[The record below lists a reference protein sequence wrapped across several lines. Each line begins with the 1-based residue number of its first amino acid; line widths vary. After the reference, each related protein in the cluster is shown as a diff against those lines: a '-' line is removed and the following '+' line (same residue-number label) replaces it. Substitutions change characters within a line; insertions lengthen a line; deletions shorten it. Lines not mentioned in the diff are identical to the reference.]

1 MARKRS
7 KNKNKK
13 IKMSS
18 KRLLD
23 NSAKQETD
31 LWKKIKLEHKL
42 ILVTI
47 SNKHPGIDIDDHEI
61 QSFLLVFNLLI
72 EAESDKISNSED
84 AEVGIP
90 DILITIAAKLLQP
103 LHNNIDSLKLS
114 DIIKSILKKLKS
126 FIIKDKKDGT
136 SENDSENSSR
146 PAAAA
151 KKQGPFNQRRRRQP
165 RQRIRGR
172 SFKIKRLLAQQRNI
186 NVKKMV

>member
-31 LWKKIKLEHKL
+31 FWKKIKLEHKL

-47 SNKHPGIDIDDHEI
+47 SNKHPGIDIDNREI
-61 QSFLLVFNLLI
+61 QNFLLVFNLLI
-72 EAESDKISNSED
+72 EAESDSED

-90 DILITIAAKLLQP
+90 DILITTAAKLLQP

-114 DIIKSILKKLKS
+114 GIIKSILKKLKS

-151 KKQGPFNQRRRRQP
+151 KKPGPFNQRRRRQP